1 MDLRQELV
9 RQIRREGVSVSAAAR
24 VFGVSRKTAHKW
36 LSRFDEDGKRGLVDR
51 SRAPRSRPNATA
63 EDVVEALTQMR
74 RRHRTWGGEKI
85 RDRLVL
91 DGWDPGDLPAVSTIG
106 SILKREGL
114 VHARRKRPPT
124 APGSGQGAL
133 SAGPNDLWTTD
144 FKGDFKLGDGS
155 RCYPLTIQDHS
166 SRYVLS
172 VRAMEGTTSATARK
186 EFRRVFQAYGV
197 PKRIHSDNGV
207 PFAAPGFTG
216 LSHLAVDW
224 MKQDIVIE
232 RSRPACPQDNGA
244 HERMHR
250 DLKTETA
257 RPPCRTARG
266 QQHRFTRWMRERNE
280 YRPSRALDGQTPASV
295 YESTAREYQANPHP
309 WEYAGHWETAKVKPN
324 GMIRWGEAEVFL
336 SASLRGERVGL
347 VEIDDGIW
355 ELWYRRTQLG
365 LLNDRLKRR
374 ARAIVPN
381 PWWVTRPQRASR
393 ATH

>member
-1 MDLRQELV
+1 V
-9 RQIRREGVSVSAAAR
+9 PVSAAAR
-24 VFGVSRKTAHKW
+24 AFGVSRKTAYKW
-36 LSRFDEDGKRGLVDR
+36 LNRFEEDGKRGLNDR
-51 SRAPRSRPNATA
+51 SRAPRSHPNATPG
-63 EDVVEALTQMR
+63 DVVEALTAMR
-74 RRHRTWGGEKI
+74 LRHRTWGGEKI
-85 RDRLVL
+85 RDRLIL
-91 DGWDPGDLPAVSTIG
+91 DGWTPADLPAVSTIG

-114 VHARRKRPPT
+114 VESRRKRSPT
-124 APGSGQGAL
+124 APGSGRGA
-133 SAGPNDLWTTD
+133 SSDAPNDLWTTD

-155 RCYPLTIQDHS
+155 RCYPLTIQDHC

-172 VRAMEGTTSATARK
+172 VRAMSGTTSACARK
-186 EFRRVFQAYGV
+186 EFRRVFQVYGV
-197 PKRIHSDNGV
+197 PKRMHSDNGV

-232 RSRPACPQDNGA
+232 RSRPGCPQDNGA

-250 DLKTETA
+250 DLKAETA

-266 QQHRFTRWMRERNE
+266 QQHRFTYWRRERNS
-280 YRPSRALDGQTPASV
+280 YRPSRALEGQTPSSV
-295 YESTAREYQANPHP
+295 YEATTREYRSNPRA
-309 WEYAGHWETAKVKPN
+309 WEYAGHWETPKVKPN
-324 GMIRWGEAEVFL
+324 GMILWRGAEVFI
-336 SASLRGERVGL
+336 SSSLRGERVGL

-365 LLNDRLKRR
+365 LLNERLKRT

-381 PWWVTRPQRASR
+381 PWWVTKPRQASQ